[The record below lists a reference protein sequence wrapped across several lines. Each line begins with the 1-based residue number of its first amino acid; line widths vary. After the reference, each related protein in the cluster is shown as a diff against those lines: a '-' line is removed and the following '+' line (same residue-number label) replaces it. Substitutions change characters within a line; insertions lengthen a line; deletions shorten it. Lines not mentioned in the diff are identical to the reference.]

1 MASGRVAEWRILRGK
16 LDEDKWRDVME
27 LDKWRDVMELDGRK
41 TAGAEGHESRN
52 EDDVE
57 EEVEYGCKNSLI
69 NYENMLSDGLISAV
83 INVQLISVRIDD

>member
-1 MASGRVAEWRILRGK
+1 MRSSGETGWS
-16 LDEDKWRDVME
+16 WT
-27 LDKWRDVMELDGRK
+27 DGRPQELK
-41 TAGAEGHESRN
+41 ATSSRN

-69 NYENMLSDGLISAV
+69 NYENMLNDGLISAV